1 MIIDINAYIGK
12 WPYWPVRA
20 SSASEVAGEL
30 QDWKIDAAAICS
42 TRSIF
47 VNCADGNRET
57 ALAAAQHP
65 GRFFPFACLG
75 PGDELPLGTFCGVR
89 LYPQHHSYHPLYEP
103 EADRIIAYAAGCRWP
118 VLLPLRL
125 IMNWGMPMMDLAVIN
140 ALVERHPKAIWILAG
155 INYLHELQLA
165 VSLMRRFETVHL
177 ETSCIMGYDAI
188 AKTVHQ
194 CGAGQLMFGSGAPIQ
209 HGSAGVSKIMHA
221 KISDDAR
228 EAILCGNAK
237 RLLGINNE

>member
-20 SSASEVAGEL
+20 SSPADVAGEL
-30 QDWKIDAAAICS
+30 NEWRIDAAAICS
-42 TRSIF
+42 TRGIF

-57 ALAAAQHP
+57 LLAAAEDP
-65 GRFFPFACLG
+65 NRFLPFACLG
-75 PGDELPLGTFCGVR
+75 PGDEFPIGIFRGVR

-103 EADRIIAYAAGCRWP
+103 ETDRIVTHAAGCRWP

-125 IMNWGMPMMDLAVIN
+125 IMNWGMPMMELAVIE
-140 ALVERHPKAIWILAG
+140 ALIERHPKVTWILAG

-165 VSLMRRFETVHL
+165 MNLMRRFETVHV

-188 AKTVHQ
+188 AKMVHQ
-194 CGAGQLMFGSGAPIQ
+194 CGAHRLLFGSGAPMQ
-209 HGSAGVSKIMHA
+209 HGGAGVAKIVHA
-221 KISDDAR
+221 EISDDAR
-228 EAILCGNAK
+228 EAILCGNAR
-237 RLLGINNE
+237 RLLRLNNG

>member
-12 WPYWPVRA
+12 WPFWPVRA
-20 SSASEVAGEL
+20 STAAEVASEFDE
-30 QDWKIDAAAICS
+30 WHIDAAAICS
-42 TRSIF
+42 TRGIF
-47 VNCADGNRET
+47 VNCADGNHET
-57 ALAAAQHP
+57 AQAASDHP
-65 GRFFPFACLG
+65 ARFFPFACLG
-75 PGDELPLGTFCGVR
+75 PGDEFPVGIFRGVR

-103 EADRIIAYAAGCRWP
+103 ETDRIITYAAGCQWP

-140 ALVERHPKAIWILAG
+140 ALIERHPKATWILAG

-165 VSLMRRFETVHL
+165 VNLMRRFETVHL

-194 CGAGQLMFGSGAPIQ
+194 CGFDQVLFGSGAPIQ
-209 HGSAGVSKIMHA
+209 HGGAGVSKIVHA

-237 RLLGINNE
+237 RLLGMNNG